1 MTDLERWIESA
12 GLAVGVV
19 PLSGWPWM
27 SDVLPI
33 LATRPSVPPSSEIW
47 RIDEAGGLSDHP
59 DSWPSGAAVF
69 QCDLS
74 QVPLFTLWR
83 LKRLGCDRFFF
94 PAKVRWVQR
103 NPMSALRAAYFRSA
117 ARSGASLLPGPFVRA
132 LLGDVSAE
140 KAFVEWGRLGSQ
152 DFESG
157 SLTWTEFIDFS
168 NRQML
173 AEPSR
178 SRTPPRVALYIGSL
192 GPGGAERQFCNL
204 ANRLASRGQDV
215 ITIVAHRMSDATAHY
230 VGLLKDTRIQPLV
243 ADEAACDEE
252 VDGDLLLA
260 TPPELRN
267 AILRLVGVLRRTRP
281 DVLHAWL
288 DQCNIIGGI
297 AALLA
302 GVPRILL
309 STRNSNPTNFPRLLA
324 PYMEGWYRILA
335 SSHRVRI
342 LANSRSGA
350 SSYADWIGIPPRH
363 IHVVLNGF
371 DETDF
376 ESVTP
381 ADRAAVRAEIGVP
394 PDATVLSGVF
404 RLDQEKQPDLFL
416 EVVRRALGQVQDL
429 RVLIAGTGPLRS
441 EMEATVRRFGISDRV
456 SFLGRRKDI
465 ARILSASDVLL
476 LTSTLEGSP
485 NAVIEASHFGVP
497 VIATRGGGTS
507 DAIIH
512 GETGFLAGVSDAD
525 GLAAAVL
532 RVLGDP
538 GLRERM
544 KTAGPRFIASA
555 FSLDEMV
562 DLTVEAYN
570 RLFED
575 NPKEP
580 TQVVSRRVKD
590 FLLTDRDEITA

>member
-1 MTDLERWIESA
+1 MTELERWIESA

-19 PLSGWPWM
+19 PASGWPWM
-27 SDVLPI
+27 LDALPI
-33 LATRPSVPPSSEIW
+33 LATRPSVPPSGEIW
-47 RIDEAGGLSDHP
+47 GIDEAGGLSDHP
-59 DSWPSGAAVF
+59 ASRARGAAVF

-103 NPMSALRAAYFRSA
+103 NPMSALRAAYFRSVG
-117 ARSGASLLPGPFVRA
+117 RSVASLLPGPFVRA
-132 LLGDVSAE
+132 LVGDISAE
-140 KAFVEWGRLGSQ
+140 RAFVEWGR
-152 DFESG
+152 SG
-157 SLTWTEFIDFS
+157 TPDLEAGALTWPEFIEFS

-173 AEPSR
+173 VKPSR
-178 SRTPPRVALYIGSL
+178 ADTPPRVALYIGSL

-204 ANRLASRGQDV
+204 ANRLASRAQDV
-215 ITIVAHRMSDATAHY
+215 TTIVAHRMSDATAHY
-230 VGLLKDTRIQPLV
+230 VGLLKDPRIQPLV

-252 VDGDLLLA
+252 VDGDLLFA
-260 TPPELRN
+260 TPPELRD
-267 AILRLVGVLRRTRP
+267 AIQRLVGVLRRTRP

-324 PYMEGWYRILA
+324 PYMEGWYRTLA

-342 LANSRSGA
+342 LANSRTGA
-350 SSYADWIGIPPRH
+350 SSYADWIGIPPAH

-371 DETDF
+371 DEADF
-376 ESVTP
+376 ESVTS
-381 ADRAAVRAEIGVP
+381 ADRAAVRAELGVP
-394 PDATVLSGVF
+394 PGAPLLSGVF
-404 RLDQEKQPDLFL
+404 RLDTEKQPDLFL
-416 EVVRRALGQVQDL
+416 EVVRRALEQVRDL
-429 RVLIAGTGPLRS
+429 RVLIAGTGPLRP

-465 ARILSASDVLL
+465 ARILAASDVLL

-485 NAVIEASHFGVP
+485 NAVIEASHLGVP
-497 VIATRGGGTS
+497 VVATMGGGTS

-532 RVLGDP
+532 KVLGDS

-544 KTAGPRFIASA
+544 KAAGPHFIASA

-562 DLTVEAYN
+562 DLTVEVYN

-575 NPKEP
+575 NPREP

-590 FLLTDRDEITA
+590 RLLTDRDEITA